1 MNETLKSKLMKIQLV
16 ISDVDGVLTDGSVY
30 IGNDGQEFKKF
41 SVSDG
46 AGIAMARAA
55 GYKLAFISGRFSQS
69 TELRARELNIDDVYN
84 GVLKKLDP
92 YAELKSK
99 YKLQDEQIAYIG
111 DDLID
116 LPVMETVGIPIA
128 VNNAQQ
134 VVKDTAIFTTLA
146 SGGNGALREAIEWII
161 IGQDRMN
168 EVLNTIRQKIH
179 EGKA

>member
-1 MNETLKSKLMKIQLV
+1 MNETLKSKLRKIQLV

-30 IGNDGQEFKKF
+30 IGTKGQELKKF

-46 AGIAMARAA
+46 AGVVMARAA

-84 GVLKKLDP
+84 GVLNKLEP
-92 YAELKSK
+92 YGDLKSK
-99 YKLQDEQIAYIG
+99 YKLQDKEIAYIG

-134 VVKDTAIFTTLA
+134 VVKDMAIFTTSA
-146 SGGNGALREAIEWII
+146 RGGSGALREAVEWII
-161 IGQDRMN
+161 NGQDRMN
-168 EVLNTIRQKIH
+168 EVLNIIRRKIH
-179 EGKA
+179 EGGS